1 MDGNLA
7 QTISAKSVEVMEKRW
22 YAVHT
27 LTGQEYK
34 VKASIEKM
42 AESRDMLH
50 MLDKVLVPTE
60 EENRTARGKRRVV
73 KKKLFPGYVLVHMA
87 LNDETRH
94 LVRRTAGVTNFVGS
108 SAKPVP
114 LSDEEVQHLLSQLV
128 GEEAG
133 KPKVLWSI
141 GDGVRVTAGPFTEFT
156 GKITEVSPER
166 EKVKVSISI
175 FGRET
180 PVELEFTQIE
190 KL

>member
-1 MDGNLA
+1 
-7 QTISAKSVEVMEKRW
+7 MEKRW
-22 YAVHT
+22 FAVHT
-27 LTGQEYK
+27 LTGQEQK

-42 AESRDMLH
+42 AETQDLRPLVDR
-50 MLDKVLVPTE
+50 VLVPTE
-60 EENRTARGKRRVV
+60 EESRTTRGKRRVIR
-73 KKKLFPGYVLVHMA
+73 KKLFPGYVLVHMA
-87 LNDETRH
+87 LTDETRH

-114 LSDEEVQHLLSQLV
+114 LRDDEVRHILEQL

-133 KPKVLWSI
+133 KPKVLWNV
-141 GDGVRVTAGPFTEFT
+141 GDGVRVTGGPFTEFT
-156 GKITEVSPER
+156 GKITEVTAER

-180 PVELEFTQIE
+180 PVELEFAQIE

>member
-73 KKKLFPGYVLVHMA
+73 KKNLI
-87 LNDETRH
+87 
-94 LVRRTAGVTNFVGS
+94 AG
-108 SAKPVP
+108 
-114 LSDEEVQHLLSQLV
+114 
-128 GEEAG
+128 
-133 KPKVLWSI
+133 
-141 GDGVRVTAGPFTEFT
+141 
-156 GKITEVSPER
+156 
-166 EKVKVSISI
+166 
-175 FGRET
+175 
-180 PVELEFTQIE
+180 
-190 KL
+190 

>member
-141 GDGVRVTAGPFTEFT
+141 GEGVRVTAGPFTEFT

>member
-1 MDGNLA
+1 
-7 QTISAKSVEVMEKRW
+7 MEKRW
-22 YAVHT
+22 FAVHT

-50 MLDKVLVPTE
+50 MLDRVLVPTE

-73 KKKLFPGYVLVHMA
+73 KKKLFPGYVLVHMTM
-87 LNDETRH
+87 NDETRH

-114 LSDEEVQHLLSQLV
+114 LADEEVQHLLSQLV
-128 GEEAG
+128 GEEAA
-133 KPKVLWSI
+133 KPKLLWSV

-156 GKITEVSPER
+156 GKITEVSPDR
-166 EKVKVSISI
+166 EKVTVSI
-175 FGRET
+175 
-180 PVELEFTQIE
+180 
-190 KL
+190 

>member
-1 MDGNLA
+1 M
-7 QTISAKSVEVMEKRW
+7 AKQW
-22 YAVHT
+22 YVVHT
-27 LTGQEYK
+27 LTGKENR

-50 MLDKVLVPTE
+50 MVDKVLVPIE

-87 LNDETRH
+87 LNDDTRH

-133 KPKVLWSI
+133 KPKVLWSV

-175 FGRET
+175 YGRET
-180 PVELEFTQIE
+180 PEELEFTQIE

>member
-1 MDGNLA
+1 MD
-7 QTISAKSVEVMEKRW
+7 KRW
-22 YAVHT
+22 FAVHT

-50 MLDKVLVPTE
+50 MVDKVLVPIE

-87 LNDETRH
+87 LNDDTRH

-133 KPKVLWSI
+133 KPKVLWSV

>member
-1 MDGNLA
+1 
-7 QTISAKSVEVMEKRW
+7 
-22 YAVHT
+22 
-27 LTGQEYK
+27 
-34 VKASIEKM
+34 
-42 AESRDMLH
+42 
-50 MLDKVLVPTE
+50 
-60 EENRTARGKRRVV
+60 
-73 KKKLFPGYVLVHMA
+73 MA
-87 LNDETRH
+87 LSDETRH

-114 LSDEEVQHLLSQLV
+114 LRDDEVRQILSQL

-133 KPKVLWSI
+133 KARVMWSI
-141 GDGVRVTAGPFTEFT
+141 GDGVRVIGGPFSEFA